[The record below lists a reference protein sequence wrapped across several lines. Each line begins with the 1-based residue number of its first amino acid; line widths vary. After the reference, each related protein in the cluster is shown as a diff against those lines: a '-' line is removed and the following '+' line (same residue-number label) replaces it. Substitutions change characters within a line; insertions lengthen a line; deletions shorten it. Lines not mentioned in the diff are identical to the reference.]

1 MYLEMESFLEQQPN
15 INFPVQ
21 DKPCGFTVSESF
33 YNDLINSLKKISNW
47 TIWTKYAVQVVLRKE
62 VIYMISDN
70 DKDFIKGIFIVLIL
84 ALIVFLIFQ
93 SIQERTELI
102 EEIEL
107 KKVSSKIAQ
116 NYEVLQSKKDMSCF
130 LIVETNLEKKKV
142 SLFLD
147 ENMSIATCGEQIVQF
162 TNYALREPFTL
173 EIIE

>member
-1 MYLEMESFLEQQPN
+1 
-15 INFPVQ
+15 
-21 DKPCGFTVSESF
+21 
-33 YNDLINSLKKISNW
+33 
-47 TIWTKYAVQVVLRKE
+47 
-62 VIYMISDN
+62 MISDN